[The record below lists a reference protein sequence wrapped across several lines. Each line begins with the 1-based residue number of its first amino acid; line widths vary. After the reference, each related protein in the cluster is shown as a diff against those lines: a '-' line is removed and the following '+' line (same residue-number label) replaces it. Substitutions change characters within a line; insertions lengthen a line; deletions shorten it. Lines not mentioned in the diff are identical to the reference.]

1 MYRMYYDQLFGDS
14 VAVGD
19 RTQLPTDFQKNN
31 DSPSNI
37 QEETGAE
44 IDAENIEGNGDG
56 NEFSV
61 GDSVEISFPE
71 SSSTKKKKKKIK
83 NNSNTRSK
91 KRKTTGVSSSFEL
104 KLDTV
109 LQTLSSRISQTIP
122 QQNHVPSIAECMDI
136 VATFPGFEPSST
148 DYNKALRIFWKKE
161 ARESFR

>member
-1 MYRMYYDQLFGDS
+1 ADPELAKFRDKNLEMYRMYYDQLFGDS

-37 QEETGAE
+37 QEEIGAE
-44 IDAENIEGNGDG
+44 IDAANIEGNGDG

-83 NNSNTRSK
+83 NNSNTRKHFHNRTMS
-91 KRKTTGVSSSFEL
+91 L
-104 KLDTV
+104 L
-109 LQTLSSRISQTIP
+109 LQNAWTL
-122 QQNHVPSIAECMDI
+122 
-136 VATFPGFEPSST
+136 
-148 DYNKALRIFWKKE
+148 
-161 ARESFR
+161 